1 MAHSLRDNYFT
12 IVRMI
17 LMILLCAYVIGSASE
32 GAEVS
37 VWILLLTLLYISAV
51 AVKELF
57 EGKARI
63 VFYIVAFILCGI
75 LMIYGGR
82 VYVLPGLFL
91 GMEVFLDLR
100 VRYYMYF
107 IFYLV
112 VLMPGTGD
120 KTVLLIMITML
131 LSLYI
136 QHEFV
141 VIPYREQMQAETV
154 TQQGLKR
161 DIKQKESEAKEEHK
175 KSILMAENR
184 ILEERASL
192 SQTLHD
198 KLGHNINGSIY
209 QLEASKLLMEKEPEK
224 ARSMI
229 QAVIDQ
235 LRTGMDEI
243 RAILR
248 KERPEKKKLAL
259 LQLHELCDDCI
270 NKGVEA
276 ELVSEGELSNI
287 SDELWE
293 VILDN
298 IFEAV
303 TNSLKYSGCSRIE
316 IGIVVLNKMVKCTVT
331 DDGAGCSV
339 ITPGMGLS
347 GMRKR
352 VRGVG
357 GSIDFQSGIG
367 GKKDVES
374 MDTDLSCGFKV
385 SMLLPIKNNE

>member
-1 MAHSLRDNYFT
+1 MDHCLKNSYFT
-12 IVRMI
+12 IIRMI
-17 LMILLCAYVIGSASE
+17 LMISFCVYAVGSITKE
-32 GAEVS
+32 AEVS
-37 VWILLLTLLYISAV
+37 VWMLLLVLLYVSAV
-51 AVKELF
+51 ATKELF

-63 VFYIVAFILCGI
+63 VFYVAAFVLWGLLMAFFGKGFIL
-75 LMIYGGR
+75 
-82 VYVLPGLFL
+82 PGVFL

-100 VRYYMYF
+100 VRYYPYF
-107 IFYLV
+107 LFYLV
-112 VLMPGTGD
+112 VLMPGAGD

-131 LSLYI
+131 LSLYL

-161 DIKQKESEAKEEHK
+161 DIRQKESEAQEEHK
-175 KSILMAENR
+175 KSVLMAENR

-209 QLEASKLLMEKEPEK
+209 QLEASKLLLEKDPERAK
-224 ARSMI
+224 GMI

-259 LQLHELCDDCI
+259 LQLHELCDDCS

-276 ELVSEGELSNI
+276 ELVTEGDLSVI

-293 VILDN
+293 VMLDN

-303 TNSLKYSGCSRIE
+303 TNSLKYSGCRRID
-316 IGIVVLNKMVKCTVT
+316 IGIVVLNRMIKCTIS
-331 DDGAGCSV
+331 DDGCGCAE
-339 ITPGMGLS
+339 INPGMGLS

-352 VRGVG
+352 IREAG
-357 GSIDFQSGIG
+357 GTIDFRSTPDAETDDGSLSPIG
-367 GKKDVES
+367 
-374 MDTDLSCGFKV
+374 FQV
-385 SMLLPIKNNE
+385 SMLLPI

>member
-1 MAHSLRDNYFT
+1 M
-12 IVRMI
+12 
-17 LMILLCAYVIGSASE
+17 SE
-32 GAEVS
+32 EAEVS
-37 VWILLLTLLYISAV
+37 VWMLLLTLLYISAV

-57 EGKARI
+57 EGKAKL
-63 VFYIVAFILCGI
+63 VTYIAAFVLWGI
-75 LMIYGGR
+75 LMAYGGR
-82 VYVLPGLFL
+82 AFVLPGVFL
-91 GMEVFLDLR
+91 GMEVFLELR

-107 IFYLV
+107 FFYLV
-112 VLMPGTGD
+112 VLTPGAGD
-120 KTVLLIMITML
+120 KTVLFILITML

-141 VIPYREQMQAETV
+141 VLPYREQMYAETV

-175 KSILMAENR
+175 KSMLMAENK
-184 ILEERASL
+184 ILEERAAL

-198 KLGHNINGSIY
+198 KLGHNINGSVY
-209 QLEASKLLMEKEPEK
+209 QLEASKLLMEKDPEK
-224 ARSMI
+224 ARAMI
-229 QAVIDQ
+229 QAVIDR

-270 NKGVEA
+270 RKGVEA
-276 ELVSEGELSNI
+276 ELVSEGDLSGI

-293 VILDN
+293 VMLDN

-303 TNSLKYSGCSRIE
+303 TNSLKYSGCRHIDIRIA
-316 IGIVVLNKMVKCTVT
+316 VLNRMVRCTVK
-331 DDGAGCSV
+331 DDGAGCAV
-339 ITPGMGLS
+339 IVDGMGIS

-352 VRGVG
+352 VREAG
-357 GSIDFQSGIG
+357 GIIDFSSADMEQLNVEDMDAERLG
-367 GKKDVES
+367 GFTVN
-374 MDTDLSCGFKV
+374 
-385 SMLLPIKNNE
+385 MLLPVKRD

>member
-1 MAHSLRDNYFT
+1 MTHSLRNNYF
-12 IVRMI
+12 IIIRMI
-17 LMILLCAYVIGSASE
+17 LMISLCVYAGGSVSE
-32 GAEVS
+32 EAEVS
-37 VWILLLTLLYISAV
+37 VWMLLLTLLYISAV

-57 EGKARI
+57 EGKAKL
-63 VFYIVAFILCGI
+63 VTYIAAFVLWGI
-75 LMIYGGR
+75 LMAYGGR
-82 VYVLPGLFL
+82 AFVLPGVFL
-91 GMEVFLDLR
+91 GMEVFLELR

-107 IFYLV
+107 FFYLV
-112 VLMPGTGD
+112 VLTPGAGD
-120 KTVLLIMITML
+120 KTVLFILITML

-141 VIPYREQMQAETV
+141 VLPYREQMYAETV

-175 KSILMAENR
+175 KSMLMAENK
-184 ILEERASL
+184 ILEERAAL

-198 KLGHNINGSIY
+198 KLGHNINGSVY
-209 QLEASKLLMEKEPEK
+209 QLEASKLLMEKDPEK
-224 ARSMI
+224 ARAMI
-229 QAVIDQ
+229 QAVIDR

-270 NKGVEA
+270 RKGVEA
-276 ELVSEGELSNI
+276 ELVSEGDLSGI

-293 VILDN
+293 VMLDN

-303 TNSLKYSGCSRIE
+303 TNSLKYSGCRHIDIRIA
-316 IGIVVLNKMVKCTVT
+316 VLNRMVRCTVK
-331 DDGAGCSV
+331 DDGAGCAV
-339 ITPGMGLS
+339 IVDGMGIS

-352 VRGVG
+352 VREAG
-357 GSIDFQSGIG
+357 GIIDFSSADMEQLNVEDMDAERLG
-367 GKKDVES
+367 GFTVN
-374 MDTDLSCGFKV
+374 
-385 SMLLPIKNNE
+385 MLLPVKRD

>member
-1 MAHSLRDNYFT
+1 MDHCLKNNYFT
-12 IVRMI
+12 IIRMI
-17 LMILLCAYVIGSASE
+17 LMISFCVYAVGSITKE
-32 GAEVS
+32 AEVS
-37 VWILLLTLLYISAV
+37 VWMLLLVLLYISAV
-51 AVKELF
+51 AAKELF

-63 VFYIVAFILCGI
+63 VFYIVAFVLWGG
-75 LMIYGGR
+75 LMVYGGR
-82 VYVLPGLFL
+82 AFVLQGVFL
-91 GMEVFLDLR
+91 GMEVFMDLR

-112 VLMPGTGD
+112 ILMPGAGD

-131 LSLYI
+131 LSLYL

-141 VIPYREQMQAETV
+141 VIPYMEQMQAETV

-161 DIKQKESEAKEEHK
+161 DIRQKETEAKEEHK
-175 KSILMAENR
+175 KSVLMAENR

-209 QLEASKLLMEKEPEK
+209 QLEASKLLMEKDPEK

-248 KERPEKKKLAL
+248 KERPEKKKLAM
-259 LQLHELCDDCI
+259 LQLHELCDDCS

-276 ELVSEGELSNI
+276 ELTTEGELSVI
-287 SDELWE
+287 SDNLWE
-293 VILDN
+293 VMLDN
-298 IFEAV
+298 VFEAV
-303 TNSLKYSGCSRIE
+303 TNSLKYSGCRRID
-316 IGIVVLNKMVKCTVT
+316 IGIVVLNQMVKCTVC
-331 DDGAGCSV
+331 DDGCGCAD
-339 ITPGMGLS
+339 INPGMGLS

-352 VRGVG
+352 VREAG
-357 GSIDFQSGIG
+357 GTIDFQSAATAEADDGRI
-367 GKKDVES
+367 DPA
-374 MDTDLSCGFKV
+374 GFKV
-385 SMLLPIKNNE
+385 SMLLPL